1 LRAQGWD
8 RAIAKHLRYG
18 GKLMGICGGFQMLGR
33 EVQDPLGLEG
43 DPGKSPG
50 LGWLDMQTTLTV
62 HKQLRNA
69 VGKLV
74 RSEAAVMG
82 YEIHAGISEGPALS
96 RPALLLDHGPD
107 GAISE
112 DQQVFGT
119 YLHGIFDAT
128 AARDALL
135 SWAGLVAEASP
146 DIRALREASIDRLA
160 DTIAQNLD
168 TAKLCQILQ
177 EGPSPTPRR

>member
-1 LRAQGWD
+1 
-8 RAIAKHLRYG
+8 
-18 GKLMGICGGFQMLGR
+18 
-33 EVQDPLGLEG
+33 
-43 DPGKSPG
+43 
-50 LGWLDMQTTLTV
+50 
-62 HKQLRNA
+62 
-69 VGKLV
+69 
-74 RSEAAVMG
+74 
-82 YEIHAGISEGPALS
+82 
-96 RPALLLDHGPD
+96 
-107 GAISE
+107 
-112 DQQVFGT
+112 VFGT